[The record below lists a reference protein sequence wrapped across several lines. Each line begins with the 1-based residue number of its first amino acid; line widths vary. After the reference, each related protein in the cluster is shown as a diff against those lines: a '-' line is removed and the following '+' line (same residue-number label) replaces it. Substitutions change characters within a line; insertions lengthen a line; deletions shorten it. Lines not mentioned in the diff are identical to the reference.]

1 MKEGKT
7 RNVTYASAKRN
18 VELRP
23 GTNDDTAS
31 RVSRG
36 VSEKMGKGGVLW
48 YGEQAQVAG

>member
-1 MKEGKT
+1 MHVEKKM
-7 RNVTYASAKRN
+7 VT
-18 VELRP
+18 
-23 GTNDDTAS
+23 GG